1 MKALRRDVLRLC
13 CTAETEL
20 DGKILAGAL
29 EKLEE
34 QELLELQRVYRC
46 RAERS
51 AAPQLPYGATGEKT
65 GRQRIFDLIGR
76 RNDETFL

>member
-51 AAPQLPYGATGEKT
+51 AAPQLPYGATGEKQD
-65 GRQRIFDLIGR
+65 GSAFLI
-76 RNDETFL
+76 